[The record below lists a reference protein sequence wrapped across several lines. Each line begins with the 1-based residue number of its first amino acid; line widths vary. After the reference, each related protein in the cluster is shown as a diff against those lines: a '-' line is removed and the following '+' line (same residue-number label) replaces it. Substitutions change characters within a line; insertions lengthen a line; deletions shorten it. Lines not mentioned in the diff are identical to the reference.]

1 MFTINDVK
9 WGIYFVDPEHPMLM
23 RENGSF
29 SIGACDHITRN
40 IYINDTLVSSMFKK
54 VLCHEIVHAAMF
66 SYNVFLDVEEEEV
79 IANIIAKYGEE
90 IIKITNS
97 LFTKLK

>member
-1 MFTINDVK
+1 MFKINGISWDV
-9 WGIYFVDPEHPMLM
+9 YFVDPEHPMLL
-23 RENGSF
+23 RQDKTF
-29 SIGACDHITRN
+29 SIGVCDSATRI
-40 IYINDTLVSSMFKK
+40 IYINDTLTSKIFKK

-66 SYNVFLDVEEEEV
+66 SYNVILDIDEEEV

-97 LFTKLK
+97 LFSKIK

>member
-1 MFTINDVK
+1 
-9 WGIYFVDPEHPMLM
+9 MLL
-23 RENGSF
+23 RDDGSF
-29 SIGACDHITRN
+29 SIGACDSITQK
-40 IYINDTLVSSMFKK
+40 IYINDTLNSDLFKR

-66 SYNVFLDVEEEEV
+66 SYNVILDIDEEEV